1 MKEKQRKDRRDEL
14 KDRKEAKAIREE
26 QKMISTD
33 RNKRAK
39 KPVVPPKIGSKVKL
53 EKLLQK

>member
-53 EKLLQK
+53 EKLL